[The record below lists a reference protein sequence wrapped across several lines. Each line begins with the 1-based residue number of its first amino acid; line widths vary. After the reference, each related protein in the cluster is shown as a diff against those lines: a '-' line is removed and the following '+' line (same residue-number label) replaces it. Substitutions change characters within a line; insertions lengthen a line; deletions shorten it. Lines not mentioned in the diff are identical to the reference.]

1 MGAFWAV
8 SGLALVFLSNAPS
21 GGLAQVRS
29 ETLERLEDYI
39 TDLQDD
45 IRELRG
51 RLEKLEHLAKSS
63 ALPGTPPPGPLVP
76 DSSQSPTPSSPFV
89 APALPAITAADIAK
103 DPAKAAYNKGL
114 GLLEEGRF
122 QQARMAFEDFRSG
135 YKTHP
140 LEPLAQYW
148 VGASYFM
155 EGDHKKARALLETL
169 MKLHPGITKKYDV
182 LLKIAKSAYALE
194 DTPGAIQALSYLL
207 KTLEKDPKRPEYNAI
222 ESEARRLM
230 AEWEVSQGTELR

>member
-8 SGLALVFLSNAPS
+8 SGLALLFLINAPS

-29 ETLERLEDYI
+29 ETLERLEEYI

-45 IRELRG
+45 VRELRG
-51 RLEKLEHLAKSS
+51 RVEKLEHLAKSS
-63 ALPGTPPPGPLVP
+63 PPGALVP

-89 APALPAITAADIAK
+89 APALPTATAADIAK

-114 GLLEEGRF
+114 GLLEEGQF
-122 QQARMAFEDFRSG
+122 QQARMAFEDFRSH